1 MVHKLYIFSSRNAAG
16 ARRDRDI
23 CFPWILQSTKMYR
36 QILHLPKVI
45 ENSRNNTNICNIKRV
60 SDPVRKTESGVPG
73 VEIKYRGL
81 KLTSLLNLYEDKQ
94 PLPDLI

>member
-16 ARRDRDI
+16 GRGDRDI

-45 ENSRNNTNICNIKRV
+45 ENSRNNTDICNIKRV
-60 SDPVRKTESGVPG
+60 SDPVSVAG

-81 KLTSLLNLYEDKQ
+81 KLTSLLNLFEDKQ